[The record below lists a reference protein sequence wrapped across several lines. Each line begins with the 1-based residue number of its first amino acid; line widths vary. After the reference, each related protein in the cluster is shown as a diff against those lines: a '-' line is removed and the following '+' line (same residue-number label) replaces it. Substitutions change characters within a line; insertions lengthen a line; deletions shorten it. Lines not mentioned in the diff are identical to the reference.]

1 MLTDSTAVAL
11 YYSITKEVLNQKTVL
26 VYYLGAGQ
34 VSVSLMILNSGGRIE
49 TKAASG
55 NR

>member
-1 MLTDSTAVAL
+1 MLTDSTAAAL
-11 YYSITKEVLNQKTVL
+11 YYTILKDIQSEKTVL

-34 VSVSLMILNSGGRIE
+34 VSVSLMHLNSGGRIE